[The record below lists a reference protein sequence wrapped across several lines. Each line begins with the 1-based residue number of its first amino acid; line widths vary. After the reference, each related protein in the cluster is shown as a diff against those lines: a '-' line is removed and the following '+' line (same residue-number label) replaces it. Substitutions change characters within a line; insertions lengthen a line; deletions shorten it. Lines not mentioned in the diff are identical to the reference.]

1 MFLFQLVMSSDK
13 ISSLQTPLVNLD
25 LQIKNGTSEKKMVSL
40 ELDQKDLKKLISSL
54 DNAGKVIIVILLL
67 LLFLLLL

>member
-54 DNAGKVIIVILLL
+54 DNAGKVITN
-67 LLFLLLL
+67 